1 MPRLK
6 DEPLSTPVISPSS
19 RPMSENRTGNWRSV
33 APHVDREECT
43 GCAICWKFCPEAC
56 VDISGDKPKIDMH
69 YCKGCGVC
77 ATECPSHCIHMS
89 EEAVEEAAS

>member
-6 DEPLSTPVISPSS
+6 DEPLSTPVITPSS
-19 RPMSENRTGNWRSV
+19 RPMSENQTGNWRSV
-33 APHVDREECT
+33 APHIDGEKCT
-43 GCAICWKFCPEAC
+43 GCLICWKFCPEAC
-56 VDISGDKPKIDMH
+56 VDISGEVPKIDMH

-89 EEAVEEAAS
+89 EDAVEEAAK

>member
-6 DEPLSTPVISPSS
+6 DEPLSTPVITPSA
-19 RPMSENRTGNWRSV
+19 RPMSENKTGDWRSV
-33 APHVDREECT
+33 APRVDREKCT

-56 VDISGDKPKIDMH
+56 VDISGEVPRIDMH
-69 YCKGCGVC
+69 YCKGCGIC

-89 EEAVEEAAS
+89 EQIAEEAAS